1 MKNELNENILYD
13 PETGEPIYPQPEDA
27 PRFDPETGLPLG
39 QNQQTGS
46 APDLFDPE
54 TGLPV
59 GQASSG
65 GTIPDRFDPETGLP
79 LGQNQPTDTTPDL
92 FDPDTGLPLGQG
104 TSNPDRFDP
113 DTGLPLGSS
122 VAPDRFDPNTGRP
135 IGAGAARA
143 AGAAGRGL
151 LHGKTLAVAG
161 AGIIVLATGGTAIAG
176 GGHLMKNK
184 KDIVSDALTGIVE
197 TMDDGYLEQTFGLKD
212 LQELA
217 AGGNCTMGVA
227 FDFDG
232 LSRLGLPDP
241 LAVDVNLSKDT
252 KKDAALLSAAVKAG
266 GMDLG
271 TFSLYADNQMLAAA
285 APELISP
292 VLTLDYK
299 NRPDKRVESSFMGE
313 QLNIESE
320 DFKYAAEVTG
330 TIHEA
335 VMGKKRY
342 FDISELYDRYKETT
356 KAADTLKKAMEVE
369 KLDSKRFTVD
379 GKNQKCRGYHV
390 VVSHKDLAD
399 FVKTAG
405 KYLVTDD
412 ELQDNEMARIK
423 DVLTIIRMLRGN
435 HYDAAD
441 SWADE
446 QMDKLKDAIRSGSD
460 EIETFFDDNV
470 EDLDMILYVDKKGN
484 AAHLE
489 VTTSID
495 TGNLYEIEAA
505 FDFEGGSIPT
515 REMNGTITADSGSNR
530 LGLEL
535 DKTEKNTKDL
545 WQSDWDIVLSDNS
558 SDTRMSLA
566 LEHDKRDD
574 EFQLEANID
583 GVKLELGG
591 EFLDYSKGK
600 SIEIAVDT
608 ARLNMGWFETW
619 MNDRDSFTMFLKP
632 LSEDVKIPKGKQID
646 ILDADEDD
654 WTDME
659 RELDRNFD
667 IIRSY

>member
-1 MKNELNENILYD
+1 MKNEQNENFLYD

-39 QNQQTGS
+39 NNQPTDA

-59 GQASSG
+59 GQASPSNA
-65 GTIPDRFDPETGLP
+65 IPDRFDPETGLP
-79 LGQNQPTDTTPDL
+79 LGQSQPTDAAPDL

-104 TSNPDRFDP
+104 AASPDRFDP
-113 DTGLPLGSS
+113 DTGLPIGSA
-122 VAPDRFDPNTGRP
+122 APDRFDPNTGLP
-135 IGAGAARA
+135 IGRGAARA
-143 AGAAGRGL
+143 AGAAGKGL
-151 LHGKTLAVAG
+151 LHGKTLAAAG
-161 AGIIVLATGGTAIAG
+161 AGIIVLAAGGTAIAG

-217 AGGNCTMGVA
+217 AGGDSTMGVSL
-227 FDFDG
+227 DFDG
-232 LSRLGLPDP
+232 LSRLGLPDS
-241 LAVDVNLSKDT
+241 LAVDVNLSKNT
-252 KKDAALLSAAVKAG
+252 KKDAALLNAAVKAG

-271 TFSLYADNQMLAAA
+271 TFSLYADIQMLAAA

-292 VLTLDYK
+292 VLTLDYQ

-313 QLNIESE
+313 QLNIESG

-330 TIHEA
+330 IFHDA

-342 FDISELYDRYKETT
+342 FDFSELYDRYKETT
-356 KAADTLKKAMEVE
+356 KAADTLKNAMEVE

-379 GKNQKCRGYHV
+379 GKSQKCRGYHV

-405 KYLVTDD
+405 KYLVSDD
-412 ELQDNEMARIK
+412 ELQNNEMARLK
-423 DVLTIIRMLRGN
+423 DVLTIIRMLEGN
-435 HYDAAD
+435 HYDSAD
-441 SWADE
+441 SQAEE
-446 QMDKLKDAIRSGSD
+446 QMDKLKDAIQSGSD
-460 EIETFFDDNV
+460 EIEEFFDDNV
-470 EDLDMILYVDKKGN
+470 DDLDMILYVDKKGN

-495 TGNLYEIEAA
+495 MGNLYDVDAA

-515 REMNGTITADSGSNR
+515 REMNGTITADSGSSR
-530 LGLEL
+530 LGLKL
-535 DKTEKNTKDL
+535 DKAEKNTKDL
-545 WQSDWDIVLSDNS
+545 WQSDWDIILSENS
-558 SDTRMSLA
+558 SDTRISLT

-583 GVKLELGG
+583 DAKLELGG
-591 EFLDYSKGK
+591 EILDYSKGK

-608 ARLNMGWFETW
+608 ARLNTGWTETW
-619 MNDRDSFTMFLKP
+619 MNDQDSFSMFLKP
-632 LSEDVKIPKGKQID
+632 LSEKVEIPKGKQID

-667 IIRSY
+667 MIRSY